1 MAMLTLRNT
10 FYQKHKPQKGVIAM
24 SESKVEKSRTQ
35 IKLQFGDTGSQT
47 YNIDQL
53 VEELGLEM
61 EAFATSAG
69 VLVMQ
74 CIMDGQ
80 VEQIAGRRQSHDSA
94 VNRWGKDDGS
104 VMLGGQKVAIRRQRL
119 RTREGNEVTL
129 PSYERFRDS
138 GDRARA
144 VYQRLISG
152 VSCRTYEQTVEAV
165 ADGYGVSKSVVNR
178 EMVQATAQ
186 KVRAL
191 SERDLSDFDAWVL
204 VIDGIKVGG
213 NMVIAVLGV
222 DSLGK
227 KRFLGFRE
235 GSTENSRVCMD
246 LLHDLKR
253 RKLRM
258 DHPFLV
264 VIDGSPAL
272 HCAVEEVLGELAQIQ
287 RCRQH
292 KCENVKKYLPKE
304 YHAEYERKIKA
315 AYAMNSYD
323 DARSALTNVIRELG
337 RVNTSAAASLEEG
350 FEETLTLHRLE
361 IPPCLRTSFATTNL
375 IESPFSHVRTVM
387 RNVKRWRRGT
397 TQTQRWTA
405 TALLEAEKRFRKVR
419 GYKSMSVLIAA
430 LEAGHRSGEK
440 QERLAA

>member
-1 MAMLTLRNT
+1 
-10 FYQKHKPQKGVIAM
+10 M
-24 SESKVEKSRTQ
+24 SESKVEKNRTQ
-35 IKLQFGDTGSQT
+35 IKLQFGDGASGT
-47 YNIDQL
+47 YNVEQL

-69 VLVMQ
+69 VLVMH

-80 VEQIAGRRQSHDSA
+80 VEQLAGRRQSHASA
-94 VNRWGKDDGS
+94 VNRWGTEDGS
-104 VMLGGQKVAIRRQRL
+104 VMLGGQKVGIRRQRL
-119 RTREGNEVTL
+119 RTRDGKEVPL

-144 VYQRLISG
+144 VYQRLIAG
-152 VSCRTYEQTVEAV
+152 ISCRSYEQTVEAV

-178 EMVQATAQ
+178 EMVQATAE
-186 KVRAL
+186 KVRTLCA
-191 SERDLSDFDAWVL
+191 RDLSDFDAWVL

-213 NMVIAVLGV
+213 SQVIAVLGV
-222 DSLGK
+222 DSSGT

-246 LLHDLKR
+246 VLHDLQR
-253 RKLRM
+253 RKLTIN
-258 DHPFLV
+258 HPVLV
-264 VIDGSPAL
+264 VMDGSPAL
-272 HCAVEEVLGELAQIQ
+272 HSGVEEVIGELAQIQ

-315 AYAMNSYD
+315 AYAMTDYD
-323 DARSALTNVIRELG
+323 DARSALSSVIRELG
-337 RVNTSAAASLEEG
+337 RLNISAAQSLEEG

-387 RNVKRWRRGT
+387 RNVKRWRKGT
-397 TQTQRWTA
+397 TQTERWTA

-430 LEAGHRSGEK
+430 LEAGVRSGQN

>member
-1 MAMLTLRNT
+1 
-10 FYQKHKPQKGVIAM
+10 M
-24 SESKVEKSRTQ
+24 SESKVEKNRTQ
-35 IKLQFGDTGSQT
+35 IKLQFGEAGAQT
-47 YNIDQL
+47 YNVERL

-80 VEQIAGRRQSHDSA
+80 VEQLAGKRQSHDSG

-119 RTREGNEVTL
+119 RTREGKEVPL

-144 VYQRLISG
+144 VYQRLIAG
-152 VSCRTYEQTVEAV
+152 ISCRTYEQTVEAV

-186 KVRAL
+186 KLSAL

-204 VIDGIKVGG
+204 VIDGISIGG
-213 NMVIAVLGV
+213 SLEIAALGV
-222 DSLGK
+222 DSSGR

-253 RKLRM
+253 RKLGM
-258 DHPFLV
+258 DHPLLV

-272 HCAVEEVLGELAQIQ
+272 RSAVEEVLGKLAQIQ

-337 RVNTSAAASLEEG
+337 RVNTSAAESLEEG
-350 FEETLTLHRLE
+350 FEETLTLHRLG

-387 RNVKRWRRGT
+387 RNVKRWRKGT
-397 TQTQRWTA
+397 TQTQRWT
-405 TALLEAEKRFRKVR
+405 VPQS
-419 GYKSMSVLIAA
+419 GI
-430 LEAGHRSGEK
+430 RSGEAI
-440 QERLAA
+440 QESTRV